1 MAWAGCRA
9 GILTRVEPDAVRL
22 VAEGVGLRYGR
33 RWAFRGI
40 DVRLRAGDVLAVT
53 GRNGSG
59 KSSLLRVFAGLAAA
73 TEGSVAAPPR
83 GERGMA
89 TLDQRLYGA
98 LTPWEHVELAARLHG
113 CPAGRSALEDAGLAQ
128 DGDHPASSLSSGRQ
142 ARLKLLLATL
152 HRPRLLLL
160 DEPSVAL
167 DEEGRS
173 YLASLVSQSRAA
185 GAAVVFA
192 TNDPGDVRHADHG
205 LELAG

>member
-1 MAWAGCRA
+1 M
-9 GILTRVEPDAVRL
+9 EPDAFRL

-40 DVRLRAGDVLAVT
+40 DVRLPCGSVLAVT

-59 KSSLLRVFAGLAAA
+59 KSSLLRVFAGLSAA
-73 TEGSVAAPPR
+73 TEGTVAAPPP

-89 TLDQRLYGA
+89 ALDQRLYGA
-98 LTPWEHVELAARLHG
+98 LTPWEHVQLAAQLHG
-113 CPAGRSALEDAGLAQ
+113 RPPAREPLDEAGLAL
-128 DGDHPASSLSSGRQ
+128 DSDRPASSLSSGRQ

-152 HRPRLLLL
+152 HGPRLLLL

-167 DEEGRS
+167 DDEGRT
-173 YLASLVSQSRAA
+173 YLAGLVARSRAS
-185 GAAVVFA
+185 GAAVVLA
-192 TNDPGDVRHADHG
+192 TNDPGDLRHADHG